1 VTLAESLRPW
11 RMAGISHFLADP
23 DSPFLLSARETAGDR
38 PSPASVPGR
47 SSAFTPGRS
56 SIAGRKPFGAAAQ
69 PAPAASLTVAPPFPA
84 SGPQQRE
91 KSSESDRPAPLI
103 PWPPLWQF
111 VLDRTRPAPLVW
123 TYAELGTDLTS
134 QGSRERSELL
144 RSLINQLQ
152 LPKGSSAFWPVW
164 LPSGTSDVDLSVPSE
179 GRSATASVGNAEPDA
194 SPLDLFPLNGSH
206 RFFQQGLRF
215 LQARLVIFF
224 GQRAFDLAA
233 LSAPLSM
240 PFTQRIHGGILFVL
254 LPDFAQLFASA
265 SQVDATRVFLRG
277 ALSFVPGLV
286 SD

>member
-1 VTLAESLRPW
+1 
-11 RMAGISHFLADP
+11 MAGISHFLADP
-23 DSPFLLSARETAGDR
+23 DSPLLLLARETAGDR
-38 PSPASVPGR
+38 SSPAPAPGR
-47 SSAFTPGRS
+47 SSFAE
-56 SIAGRKPFGAAAQ
+56 RKPFGTPAQ
-69 PAPAASLTVAPPFPA
+69 PALVVPPAIPPSFAALGSRQPENVA
-84 SGPQQRE
+84 GP
-91 KSSESDRPAPLI
+91 DRPDPQI

-123 TYAELGTDLTS
+123 TYAELGTDLTR
-134 QGSRERSELL
+134 QGSRDRSELL

-164 LPSGTSDVDLSVPSE
+164 LPSRTPDEDLSVPSE
-179 GRSATASVGNAEPDA
+179 LDSAKAPVGDAEPDA
-194 SPLDLFPLNGSH
+194 PPPDLFPSNGSH
-206 RFFQQGLRF
+206 RFFQQGLHF

-240 PFTQRIHGGILFVL
+240 PFTQRIHNGILFVL